1 MDGGT
6 IARTQPR
13 CTELEQP
20 VLILRKLL
28 AASTE
33 RGCSLFLNECR
44 RERVESLGDQ
54 LPPNLVQMAA
64 VFGVAITQFLTCLV
78 PILERAKLATRVVRF
93 NVRNVK

>member
-1 MDGGT
+1 MDGRT
-6 IARTQPR
+6 IAQTQPR

-33 RGCSLFLNECR
+33 HKCSLFLNEYR
-44 RERVESLGDQ
+44 RQRVEPLGDQ

-64 VFGVAITQFLTCLV
+64 IFGVAITQFLTCLV
-78 PILERAKLATRVVRF
+78 PILERAYLATRVVRF
-93 NVRNVK
+93 NIRNVK